1 MSLRS
6 GLPTFTRRVRAVLT
20 APWFIVA
27 VAFALRM
34 ENILA
39 HHLSMIPPDLDH
51 SLFGF
56 EMGRLARSLAL
67 GQGFSRVF
75 DNGSGPTAWWTP
87 VFPLLLGGIFK
98 IFGIYSSKSALVIL
112 SLNSLFSALTCGTIF
127 LIASAV
133 LGRTTAILAAWVWAL
148 LPYAIY
154 WPTHH
159 IWETSLSAFLLTLV
173 VFCSLR
179 MADKPSLMGWAA
191 FGLLWGFV
199 ALTNA
204 VMLSFLP
211 VSLLWI
217 GRSHPPRT
225 HPAYSRELAVFA
237 VMVGL
242 IISPWILRN
251 QHVMGKF
258 IFPRSNFGFELYM
271 GNHGEGYSRGTFRGP
286 FWNLRERQEYD
297 TLGEVAYMS
306 NKQRRA
312 IAFIVQHPSDFVLS
326 SLKRTL
332 FFWITAPDEYWLLR
346 GRNFYRPSLFLAIT
360 LTGFAGL
367 YLANRNRLRGA
378 LLLGGVLFFY
388 PLVYYFTHVESRY
401 SHPLAP
407 VMVMLIAYAISKAY
421 QALAGT
427 LHARF

>member
-1 MSLRS
+1 MNSITA
-6 GLPTFTRRVRAVLT
+6 LPSFTRRIHALLT
-20 APWFIVA
+20 APWFIVV

-39 HHLSMIPPDLDH
+39 HHLYVIPPDLDH

-87 VFPLLLGGIFK
+87 VFPLLLSGIFK
-98 IFGIYSSKSALVIL
+98 IFGIYSSNSALVIL
-112 SLNSLFSALTCGTIF
+112 SLNSLFSALTCGTTF
-127 LIASAV
+127 LIANEI
-133 LGRTTAILAAWVWAL
+133 LGRTTALLAAWVWAV

-173 VFCSLR
+173 IFCSLR
-179 MADKPSLMGWAA
+179 MADEPSLMRWAA

-217 GRSHPPRT
+217 ARSHPRT
-225 HPAYSRELAVFA
+225 HSASRELAVFA

-242 IISPWILRN
+242 TISPWILRN
-251 QHVMGKF
+251 QHVMGKL

-286 FWNLRERQEYD
+286 FWSLRERQEYD

-306 NKQRRA
+306 NKQRRSV
-312 IAFIVQHPSDFVLS
+312 AFIAQHPSDFVLS

-346 GRNFYRPSLFLAIT
+346 GRNSYRPSLFLGIT

-367 YLANRNRLRGA
+367 YLANRDRLRGA
-378 LLLGGVLFFY
+378 PLLGGVLFFY

-407 VMVMLIAYAISKAY
+407 VMVMLVMYAILKAY
-421 QALAGT
+421 EALAGT
-427 LHARF
+427 PHARV